1 MDTSIKEVSRS
12 LRKNSTPAEKL
23 FWQTIRNRQI
33 LGYKF
38 NRQYPIVFEINDIRR
53 FFIADFYCH
62 QLRLVIEID
71 GGIHEKQKDYD
82 KLRSA
87 IIKRLGM
94 HVFRFSNKEVLNDI
108 NVLVEKLEKII
119 ERLTA
124 TNDYNSPN
132 LS

>member
-1 MDTSIKEVSRS
+1 
-12 LRKNSTPAEKL
+12 
-23 FWQTIRNRQI
+23 
-33 LGYKF
+33 LGCKF
-38 NRQYPIVFEINDIRR
+38 NRQYPIVFEIDDIRR

-87 IIKRLGM
+87 IINRLGLN
-94 HVFRFSNKEVLNDI
+94 VFRFDNKDVLNGID
-108 NVLVEKLEKII
+108 VVVEKLEKII
-119 ERLTA
+119 EQLTL
-124 TNDYNSPN
+124 T

>member
-1 MDTSIKEVSRS
+1 M
-12 LRKNSTPAEKL
+12 
-23 FWQTIRNRQI
+23 
-33 LGYKF
+33 GCKF
-38 NRQYPIVFEINDIRR
+38 NRQYPIVFEIDDIRR

-87 IIKRLGM
+87 IINRLGLN
-94 HVFRFSNKEVLNDI
+94 VFRFDNKDVLNGID
-108 NVLVEKLEKII
+108 VVVEKLEKII
-119 ERLTA
+119 EQLTL
-124 TNDYNSPN
+124 T